1 MKSDL
6 SKLQELYDALEI
18 AAKVYG
24 LKAMTAHTD
33 KAYSSLANELS
44 RQPGYKLGLSTAAII
59 IAKSGD
65 MKSLAAFNDLFG
77 CIPVPMPERPWG
89 SVKDLLSGA
98 AEIAFEFSGVAE
110 ALAAAISDGVI
121 TADEKKQCRKE
132 IRELIE
138 ACLRVDQ
145 WLGDE

>member
-6 SKLQELYDALEI
+6 SKLQEVFDALEI

-24 LKAMTAHTD
+24 LKAMMAHTD

-65 MKSLAAFNDLFG
+65 MKSLKAFNDLFG
-77 CIPVPMPERPWG
+77 CVPVPVPERPWG
-89 SVKDLLSGA
+89 SVKDLLTGA
-98 AEIAFEFSGVAE
+98 SEIALEFSGVAE
-110 ALAAAISDGVI
+110 ALASAMTDKVI
-121 TADEKKQCRKE
+121 TAEEKKQCKKE